1 MTQSDTRG
9 AASESLDWARAAA
22 LAIDDKRGL
31 DIVVMD
37 VAEMLQITEV
47 FVIAT
52 GTSRR
57 HAVTLADA
65 AKEQIGV
72 DFDVRPL
79 RSEGEED
86 GEWILLDFGPVVV
99 HVFQE
104 DTRKFYDLERLWA
117 DAERIAVDLPGV
129 Q

>member
-1 MTQSDTRG
+1 MTQNSRG
-9 AASESLDWARAAA
+9 ASAESLEWARAAA

-31 DIVVMD
+31 DVVVID
-37 VAEMLQITEV
+37 VADIVQITEV

-57 HAVTLADA
+57 HAITLADA
-65 AKEQIGV
+65 AKERIRDEYGHQ
-72 DFDVRPL
+72 PL
-79 RSEGEED
+79 RSEGDDE
-86 GEWILLDFGPVVV
+86 GEWILLDFGSMVV

-104 DTRKFYDLERLWA
+104 ETRRFYDLERLWA
-117 DAERIAVDLPGV
+117 DAERIEIDLPGM